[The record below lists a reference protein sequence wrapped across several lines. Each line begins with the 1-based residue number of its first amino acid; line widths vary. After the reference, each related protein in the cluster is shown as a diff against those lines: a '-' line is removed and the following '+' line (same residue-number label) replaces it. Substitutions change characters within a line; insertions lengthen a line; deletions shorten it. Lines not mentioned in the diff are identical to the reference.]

1 MINHFLKSY
10 KIIIFGIIISMLFV
24 LVTVFTSKKF
34 KSDLDISCK
43 SKGILSVN
51 NLKFKYVNSYRFYK
65 DGKGASSVS
74 GDVTDSSERKERV
87 GLQIYFDYSFESGLL
102 TLRTTKIV
110 LQVENKASNETI
122 KKIFPPLY
130 YSVGSE
136 HKIAVMKMGSGYRF
150 DYNAFPVNYCY

>member
-34 KSDLDISCK
+34 KSNLDMSCK
-43 SKGILSVN
+43 SKGTLSVN

-65 DGKGASSVS
+65 DGKGESSVS

-87 GLQIYFDYSFESGLL
+87 GLQIYFDYSFESGIL

-110 LQVENKASNETI
+110 LQVENKASN
-122 KKIFPPLY
+122 
-130 YSVGSE
+130 
-136 HKIAVMKMGSGYRF
+136 
-150 DYNAFPVNYCY
+150 